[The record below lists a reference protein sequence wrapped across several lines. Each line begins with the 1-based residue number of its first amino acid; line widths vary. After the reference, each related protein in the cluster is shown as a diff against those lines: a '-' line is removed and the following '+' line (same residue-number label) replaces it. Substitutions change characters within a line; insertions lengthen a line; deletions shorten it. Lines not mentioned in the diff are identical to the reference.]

1 MKHQI
6 FLTDKRP
13 LVILYWKHR
22 INYVESNRWGEE
34 RETINYVVHPYTFDS
49 SLQETNFPS
58 VIFIFQF
65 EEEEDEGEDDEVCL
79 WYTLYSG
86 LFGRNAG
93 QLGEGGKWRIQT
105 MCVTPPILL
114 ELSTNENDFCLL

>member
-1 MKHQI
+1 M
-6 FLTDKRP
+6 L
-13 LVILYWKHR
+13 LVQTLLKA
-22 INYVESNRWGEE
+22 VEWGGGGGGEE
-34 RETINYVVHPYTFDS
+34 RERINYMVHPYTFDS
-49 SLQETNFPS
+49 SLQETNYPS

-79 WYTLYSG
+79 WYTLYSR

-105 MCVTPPILL
+105 MCVTPPILPL
-114 ELSTNENDFCLL
+114 LSTNENDLCLL